1 MIFGFN
7 TEVKYGDTVYHIQS
21 EARQRDQL
29 LQTQVFIKGRC
40 VGKHTSSY
48 SERASSDFTD
58 EHLHELLKQ
67 QHKGFVVAARE
78 GRIQEMIDG
87 HPPKH
92 EGGPVALPA
101 PPPVAAPEP
110 PPVAAEPEPQPPA
123 EPEPVPAAAPSS
135 PKSADDSD
143 VLDLS

>member
-7 TEVKYGDTVYHIQS
+7 TEVKFGDTVYHIQS

-40 VGKHTSSY
+40 VGKHTASY
-48 SERASSDFTD
+48 SQYTSSDFTD
-58 EHLHELLKQ
+58 DHLHELLKQ

-78 GRIQEMIDG
+78 GRIQDMIDG
-87 HPPKH
+87 HPPKN
-92 EGGPVALPA
+92 EGGPAVMPA
-101 PPPVAAPEP
+101 PQPLVAPTPLQAAAQPEP
-110 PPVAAEPEPQPPA
+110 AAPA
-123 EPEPVPAAAPSS
+123 EPEPVPAAAPAA